1 MRPLSPSTQ
10 HPSYDQPAGMPVIKG
25 VEIETED
32 VDVELVVGIVVED
45 EVLIL

>member
-1 MRPLSPSTQ
+1 
-10 HPSYDQPAGMPVIKG
+10 MPVIKG